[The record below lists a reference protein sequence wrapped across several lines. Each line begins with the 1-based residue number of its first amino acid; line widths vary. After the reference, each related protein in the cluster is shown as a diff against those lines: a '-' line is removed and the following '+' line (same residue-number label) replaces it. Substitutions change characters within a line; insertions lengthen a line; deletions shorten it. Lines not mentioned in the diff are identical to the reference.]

1 MALDFHRFDNKELL
15 FQIDDKKFGIL
26 SEIFELFT
34 QWTGIMI
41 DQYGD
46 LKLTIGYQLTIVKI
60 IDKYIETTDLN
71 KNKLKTTAIIE
82 FKGVLIFLINKK
94 IELELLG
101 D

>member
-26 SEIFELFT
+26 SEIFESFT
-34 QWTGIMI
+34 HWTGIFV
-41 DQYGD
+41 DRYGD
-46 LKLTIGYQLTIVKI
+46 LKLTIEDQLTIVKI
-60 IDKYIETTDLN
+60 IDKYIEVTDLN
-71 KNKLKTTAIIE
+71 KNKLKTTVIIE
-82 FKGVLIFLINKK
+82 FKGVLIFLINNK

>member
-1 MALDFHRFDNKELL
+1 
-15 FQIDDKKFGIL
+15 
-26 SEIFELFT
+26 
-34 QWTGIMI
+34 MI

-46 LKLTIGYQLTIVKI
+46 LKLTIGDQLTIVKI
-60 IDKYIETTDLN
+60 INKYIETTDLN
-71 KNKLKTTAIIE
+71 KNKLKTTVIIE